1 MSAAAVT
8 AKPPICLRLCTAAGC
23 RNVGSEALRIAL
35 NGAISLTGLNHKI
48 TVKGVGCL
56 GPCGEAPVLAI
67 DGATPRLY
75 GALQPLSS
83 GYLAEGLAAA
93 AAANT
98 LESWSPPGSR
108 AIDLHHPFFRLQ
120 RRWVL
125 KNCGQIDPES
135 IEEALQ
141 AGAYQQLAQVLQHGT
156 PQAVLAA
163 VSRSG
168 LRGRGG
174 AGYPT
179 GLKWTA
185 VANQPAGEKL
195 VVCNADEGDP
205 GAFMNRTVM
214 EGDPHRLLEGMAIA
228 AYAVGASRGFIYVR
242 AEYPLAITRLR
253 HAIGQAEQEGW
264 LGAQVQGSNFSFQLE
279 LRIGAGAYVCGEET
293 ALIHSIEGKR
303 GVPRPRPPYPAE
315 RGVFGLPTL
324 INNVETFANVPVLL
338 ALGADAYAGG
348 TKVFSLTGQVRRC
361 GVVEVPLGRSL
372 RSIVETMGDGAPE
385 GRSIKAVLTGGPS
398 GGCVPA
404 AKLDTPVDY
413 DSLKALGTIMGSGGM
428 VVVDDS
434 TNLVE
439 IAAFFMDFSREE
451 SCGKCV
457 PCRAGTVQLH
467 GLLQKILDRR
477 AGPGDLAQLE
487 SLCQMVRDTSLC
499 GLGQSAPKPVLSTL
513 RHFPGDYQ
521 ALLTP
526 EACP

>member
-1 MSAAAVT
+1 MSTAA
-8 AKPPICLRLCTAAGC
+8 PICLRLCTAAGC
-23 RNVGSEALRIAL
+23 RNCGSDVLRLAL
-35 NGAISLTGLNHKI
+35 NDAINLANLDGSI

-56 GPCGEAPVLAI
+56 GPCGEGPVLGI
-67 DGATPRLY
+67 NGSRPRLY
-75 GALQPLSS
+75 GTVQPCTSAE
-83 GYLAEGLAAA
+83 LAQSLATAA
-93 AAANT
+93 TTKT

-108 AIDLHHPFFRLQ
+108 AIDLNHPFFRLQ

-125 KNCGQIDPES
+125 KNCGHIDPES
-135 IEEALQ
+135 IEEALLS
-141 AGAYQQLAQVLQHGT
+141 GAYKQLGLVLDQGN
-156 PQAVLAA
+156 PQAVVQA

-185 VANQPAGEKL
+185 VANQPAGQKL

-205 GAFMNRTVM
+205 GAFMNRTLM

-242 AEYPLAITRLR
+242 AEYPLAIARL
-253 HAIGQAEQEGW
+253 HTAIAQAEAKGW
-264 LGAQVQGSNFSFQLE
+264 LGDAICDGDFSFHLE

-315 RGVFGLPTL
+315 RGVFDQPTL

-338 ALGADAYAGG
+338 QLGEDAYAGG

-372 RSIVETMGDGAPE
+372 RSIVETMGDGATE
-385 GRSIKAVLTGGPS
+385 GHSIKAVLTGGPS

-413 DSLKALGTIMGSGGM
+413 DSLNALGTIMGSGGM
-428 VVVDDS
+428 VVLDDS
-434 TNLVE
+434 TNLVA
-439 IAAFFMDFSREE
+439 IAAFFMGFSREE

-467 GLLQKILDRR
+467 ALLQKILNRQAR
-477 AGPGDLAQLE
+477 ACDLTQLE
-487 SLCQMVRDTSLC
+487 HLCQMVRDTSLC

-526 EACP
+526 EPCP